1 MVMYAGQVSEVGP
14 TQQLFD
20 DPRHPYTAGL
30 MDAFPSIRGPRVPL
44 TGIPGSPPDL
54 ARPPAGCRF
63 APRCPKVM
71 PRCEDEPPPAYE
83 VDGTSV
89 RCFLY
94 DGAGGIQ

>member
-1 MVMYAGQVSEVGP
+1 
-14 TQQLFD
+14 
-20 DPRHPYTAGL
+20 
-30 MDAFPSIRGPRVPL
+30 
-44 TGIPGSPPDL
+44 
-54 ARPPAGCRF
+54 
-63 APRCPKVM
+63 M